1 MVRLRDSKTGPRVVV
16 LSRLARNLL
25 EEVPKQHG
33 NAYVIAGDRDGSHLV
48 NLAKPWSR
56 IRRQLG
62 FPDVRI
68 HDLRHT
74 VASMLARSA
83 PMVVVRDALGHQQFE
98 TTSGYSHSANE
109 DVRHALDSLADII
122 RGDRGAG

>member
-1 MVRLRDSKTGPRVVV
+1 MVV
-16 LSRLARNLL
+16 LSRLAL
-25 EEVPKQHG
+25 EVLGEIPRQRG
-33 NAYVIAGDRDGSHLV
+33 NPYVIVGERDDSHLV
-48 NLAKPWSR
+48 NLAKPWNR
-56 IRRQLG
+56 IRRHLG

-74 VASMLARSA
+74 VATMLARAA

-109 DVRHALDSLADII
+109 DVRHALDFLAEAI
-122 RGDRGAG
+122 RGDRDAV